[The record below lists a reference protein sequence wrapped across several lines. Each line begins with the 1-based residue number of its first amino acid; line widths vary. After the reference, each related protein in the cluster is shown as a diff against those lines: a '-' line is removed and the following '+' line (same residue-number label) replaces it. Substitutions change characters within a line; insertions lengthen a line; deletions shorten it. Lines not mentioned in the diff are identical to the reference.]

1 MTYLF
6 KSKAAGDVLMLGP
19 SGDQLLHI
27 IGKEPAAKGIIE
39 AAALPAAIRAIEAAI
54 KQDEATPAPAA
65 PAQAG
70 EDTELQAEGEGVSL
84 RQRAWPLLEMMRT
97 AQAAAE
103 SIAWGV

>member
-19 SGDQLLHI
+19 SGDQLLHL

-54 KQDEATPAPAA
+54 KQDEATPAPPA

-70 EDTELQAEGEGVSL
+70 EDTEPQAEGVSL

-103 SIAWGV
+103 SIAWGI